1 MPGESYHTI
10 HSTGDW
16 TWLCDI
22 FQKLV
27 RLRLVRLRDW
37 PLWNVFSP
45 TATTVCTSDQIT
57 INWALDFVL
66 NVLKSKLLH
75 KYIVSC
81 LKYGPVNHD
90 LLWQVMSLDTCTN
103 NFSDEVTE
111 VSCLAWCWP
120 LALYKIGRYFVLAL
134 DLGLPCVSVFF
145 SSIVWCNIFQ
155 YVGCVDISFTFHGAF
170 LSISLSVCWTS
181 VWCYTDF
188 SVYWVCRHQFD
199 AAVFNLSGVWAS
211 VSCST
216 LQSITVPGA
225 WVSVSIIHAAF
236 CNLSGVWALVSC
248 NILQSVRCVGV
259 SFMPHF

>member
-170 LSISLSVCWTS
+170 LSISLSVCWKLGRRIPKFYHFMHHLEMQMKLLFFFFFFKIKGKIR
-181 VWCYTDF
+181 W
-188 SVYWVCRHQFD
+188 
-199 AAVFNLSGVWAS
+199 
-211 VSCST
+211 
-216 LQSITVPGA
+216 LQKEKKKS
-225 WVSVSIIHAAF
+225 
-236 CNLSGVWALVSC
+236 
-248 NILQSVRCVGV
+248 NIYY
-259 SFMPHF
+259 